1 MTLQDIASTTK
12 IGTRTLQA
20 LEEERFEQL
29 PGGIFNKGFVRSY
42 ARSVGLDEDKTVAAY
57 LEAAKATLSETDM
70 QALSSQVSASRQSMR
85 EPWVFNARAFVGV
98 LAVIVAVVMGGL
110 WLKEHLKE
118 IKQTAAAQV
127 RTESP
132 AVNPAP
138 PVTVP
143 VQPNV
148 VAGDPNAGAGSN
160 QAPNDAV
167 PNSAVQNGVANN
179 AANRVDAAKDA
190 TGSTGG
196 SASAASASP
205 VEVSISATS
214 RAWISVRSD
223 GKQVETLTL
232 DPEKP
237 DLRARSYRAKE
248 KLMLVVGNP
257 AGLSVTYNGK
267 PTGTLGTEGHRATI
281 TFTPGGMQK
290 Q

>member
-20 LEEERFEQL
+20 LEEERFDQL

-57 LEAAKATLSETDM
+57 MEAAKATLPEPDM
-70 QALSSQVSASRQSMR
+70 QALSSQVSASRESMR
-85 EPWVFNARAFVGV
+85 EPWIFNARAFVGV

-110 WLKEHLKE
+110 WLREHLKE
-118 IKQTAAAQV
+118 IRQTAVAQSRV
-127 RTESP
+127 ESQ
-132 AVNPAP
+132 AVSAAP
-138 PVTVP
+138 PVTIP
-143 VQPNV
+143 AQQPNTM
-148 VAGDPNAGAGSN
+148 ASDPNAVSPSTMNGA
-160 QAPNDAV
+160 APN
-167 PNSAVQNGVANN
+167 G
-179 AANRVDAAKDA
+179 
-190 TGSTGG
+190 
-196 SASAASASP
+196 AASVPGSDTSKALTQSSSPATSGEIASP

-237 DLRARSYRAKE
+237 DFRARSYRAKE

-267 PTGTLGTEGHRATI
+267 PAGTLGVEGHRATI
-281 TFTPGGMQK
+281 TFTPDGMQK